1 MEEESGTAGASS
13 QTPKIDTVVGTIV
26 WVRRRNGS
34 WWPGRILGADE
45 LSETHLLSPR
55 SGTPVKL
62 LGRED
67 ASVDWYNIEKS
78 KRVKAFRCG
87 EYDDCIERAKA
98 YANLPA
104 KKVVKYARREDA
116 ILHALELEKKQLM
129 QKQQSTCLEVPCS
142 DEKKHSSKVKQSQV
156 CVPDSP
162 IGKNEQKLGDY
173 SVIFDRDSPLDA
185 SHSAVSFQQ
194 TDSVSAPGP
203 VDVQEVKRTSEADTE
218 DDGIQGTTRMRGLQ
232 DFGLKIVPKKKQPYL
247 PATCEGIPKAI
258 LPENVVRS
266 PSYIGHSIGY
276 GSPVD
281 SSKGSSL
288 TLKKKKSEVGPV
300 QESFA
305 KRRDRRRPLTKV
317 LESSAKL
324 PVPSFSDYNYS
335 VIESAHKGTTEN
347 EIDLLQ
353 SKPVKS
359 SLSTLLRNSSEYTG
373 TSLEKDTSLQTYP
386 HVYEAINEGIH
397 SVSLVTENACS
408 NLSEHMDV
416 NYFDKSYLHPGYPM
430 EENGLTDVTVLSS
443 STSRRFC
450 SGMVGRQPGLPIEG
464 QLSVTSKEGLDET
477 GFSSYLCQ
485 SDSVEQNMHGIPDQR
500 VSKWQSKGK
509 RNARPLHKKHCESSN
524 WGSAVET
531 GDTCPAPM
539 YGIPFEDKFILNKE
553 LGTKKGIG
561 GSYGKLVSSVKQEE
575 LNNHFFS
582 DNLLQDV
589 CRQRKK
595 PFPDNQRH
603 ISLGN
608 PVSKVK
614 DEEDDLHCQAEIDQ
628 YIPEGTA
635 GSFSNGNS
643 QDMSPSEEMSPR
655 IESSLSDEKIFKSKW
670 LAQTVSQERV
680 QQRMHIEGLD
690 SGTSSGMI
698 FETLKSVGETQFAVS
713 DALRITKVG
722 MRASDLSRRM
732 LFDVPVEAKA
742 TYQGEHV
749 PLVSLMSRL
758 NGKAIVGHPVTVDS
772 LDYGYSDAYIANDS
786 LLNEA
791 IVDSLTYGDGGLGK
805 RTVQPPWR
813 TGRRTEMQRI
823 PRGCPSRKRCNVNY
837 SLCQPSE
844 NQNVLLTVNAGY
856 AGINDKSRYI
866 RKNSLHRRLPSLD
879 KKSSKKFLKR
889 IGLSSKKTRTLS
901 SIDVEHELKYLNGES
916 QPLKLAEAPPVTCIP
931 LKLVFSRI
939 KEAVGI
945 SLKAGNCGLSSSG
958 SR

>member
-1 MEEESGTAGASS
+1 MSYCFVTMEEESGTAGESS
-13 QTPKIDTVVGTIV
+13 QAPKIDTVVGTIV

-142 DEKKHSSKVKQSQV
+142 DEKKHGSKAKQSQV
-156 CVPDSP
+156 CVPGSP
-162 IGKNEQKLGDY
+162 KDKSEQKPGDY
-173 SVIFDRDSPLDA
+173 SVIVDHDSPLDA

-194 TDSVSAPGP
+194 TDSISAPGP
-203 VDVQEVKRTSEADTE
+203 VDIQKVKRVNEADVE

-266 PSYIGHSIGY
+266 PSYIGRSIGY
-276 GSPVD
+276 GSPVN

-335 VIESAHKGTTEN
+335 VVESVRKRNMES
-347 EIDLLQ
+347 EIGILQ

-359 SLSTLLRNSSEYTG
+359 SLSTLPRNSSEYTG
-373 TSLEKDTSLQTYP
+373 TSLEKDISMQTYP
-386 HVYEAINEGIH
+386 HVYEAINGGIH

-416 NYFDKSYLHPGYPM
+416 NYCDKSYLHPDYPM
-430 EENGLTDVTVLSS
+430 EENGLTDVTLLSS
-443 STSRRFC
+443 STSRRFR
-450 SGMVGRQPGLPIEG
+450 SGMVGRQPSRPIEG

-509 RNARPLHKKHCESSN
+509 RNARPLNKKHCESSN

-531 GDTCPAPM
+531 GDTCTAPM
-539 YGIPFEDKFILNKE
+539 YGIPYEDKFTLNKE
-553 LGTKKGIG
+553 LGTKKVIG
-561 GSYGKLVSSVKQEE
+561 GSYGKFVSSVKQEE
-575 LNNHFFS
+575 ELNNYFFS
-582 DNLLQDV
+582 EGLLQDG

-595 PFPDNQRH
+595 MFSDNQRH
-603 ISLGN
+603 IRLGN
-608 PVSKVK
+608 PISKVK
-614 DEEDDLHCQAEIDQ
+614 AEVDDLHFQAEIDQ

-643 QDMSPSEEMSPR
+643 QGMSPSEEMSTK
-655 IESSLSDEKIFKSKW
+655 IESSLSDEKIFKTKW
-670 LAQTVSQERV
+670 LIQTDSQETG
-680 QQRMHIEGLD
+680 QQRMHMEGLD

-698 FETLKSVGETQFAVS
+698 FETLKSVGETQFKVS
-713 DALRITKVG
+713 DSARVSKLGIN
-722 MRASDLSRRM
+722 ASDLSRSM
-732 LFDVPVEAKA
+732 LFDVHVEAKA

-758 NGKAIVGHPVTVDS
+758 NGKAIVGHPVTVES
-772 LDYGYSDAYIANDS
+772 LDYGYCDAYIADDSHLNETIADS
-786 LLNEA
+786 L
-791 IVDSLTYGDGGLGK
+791 IYGDGGIGK
-805 RTVQPPWR
+805 STVQPPWR
-813 TGRRTEMQRI
+813 TARRTEMQRV
-823 PRGCPSRKRCNVNY
+823 PRGCPSRKGYNVNH
-837 SLCQPSE
+837 SLCQPSGS
-844 NQNVLLTVNAGY
+844 QNGLFAVKAGY

-866 RKNSLHRRLPSLD
+866 RKNSLHRRLPTLD
-879 KKSSKKFLKR
+879 KKSSKKLLKR

-901 SIDVEHELKYLNGES
+901 SIDVEHELKYLNG
-916 QPLKLAEAPPVTCIP
+916 
-931 LKLVFSRI
+931 
-939 KEAVGI
+939 
-945 SLKAGNCGLSSSG
+945 
-958 SR
+958 

>member
-1 MEEESGTAGASS
+1 MSYCFVTMEEESGTAGESS
-13 QTPKIDTVVGTIV
+13 QAPKIDTVVGTIV

-142 DEKKHSSKVKQSQV
+142 DEKKHGSKAKQSQV
-156 CVPDSP
+156 CVPGSP
-162 IGKNEQKLGDY
+162 KDKSEQKPGDY
-173 SVIFDRDSPLDA
+173 SVIVDHDSPLDA

-194 TDSVSAPGP
+194 TDSISAPGP
-203 VDVQEVKRTSEADTE
+203 VDIQKVKRVNEADVE

-247 PATCEGIPKAI
+247 PATCE
-258 LPENVVRS
+258 
-266 PSYIGHSIGY
+266 
-276 GSPVD
+276 
-281 SSKGSSL
+281 
-288 TLKKKKSEVGPV
+288 
-300 QESFA
+300 
-305 KRRDRRRPLTKV
+305 
-317 LESSAKL
+317 
-324 PVPSFSDYNYS
+324 
-335 VIESAHKGTTEN
+335 
-347 EIDLLQ
+347 
-353 SKPVKS
+353 
-359 SLSTLLRNSSEYTG
+359 
-373 TSLEKDTSLQTYP
+373 
-386 HVYEAINEGIH
+386 
-397 SVSLVTENACS
+397 
-408 NLSEHMDV
+408 
-416 NYFDKSYLHPGYPM
+416 
-430 EENGLTDVTVLSS
+430 DVTLLSS
-443 STSRRFC
+443 STSRRFR
-450 SGMVGRQPGLPIEG
+450 SGMVGRQPSRPIEG

-509 RNARPLHKKHCESSN
+509 RNARPLNKKHCESSN

-531 GDTCPAPM
+531 GDTCTAPM
-539 YGIPFEDKFILNKE
+539 YGIPYEDKFTLNKE
-553 LGTKKGIG
+553 LGTKKVIG
-561 GSYGKLVSSVKQEE
+561 GSYGKFVSSVKQEE
-575 LNNHFFS
+575 ELNNYFFS
-582 DNLLQDV
+582 EGLLQDG

-595 PFPDNQRH
+595 MFSDNQRH
-603 ISLGN
+603 IRLGN
-608 PVSKVK
+608 PISKVK
-614 DEEDDLHCQAEIDQ
+614 AEVDDLHFQAEIDQ

-643 QDMSPSEEMSPR
+643 QGMSPSEEMSTK
-655 IESSLSDEKIFKSKW
+655 IESSLSDEKIFKTKW
-670 LAQTVSQERV
+670 LIQTDSQETG
-680 QQRMHIEGLD
+680 QQRMHMEGLD

-698 FETLKSVGETQFAVS
+698 FETLKSVGETQFKVS
-713 DALRITKVG
+713 DSARVSKLGIN
-722 MRASDLSRRM
+722 ASDLSRSM
-732 LFDVPVEAKA
+732 LFDVHVEAKA

-758 NGKAIVGHPVTVDS
+758 NGKAIVGHPVTVES
-772 LDYGYSDAYIANDS
+772 LDYGYCDAYIADDSHLNETIADS
-786 LLNEA
+786 L
-791 IVDSLTYGDGGLGK
+791 IYGDGGIGK
-805 RTVQPPWR
+805 STVQPPWR
-813 TGRRTEMQRI
+813 TARRTEMQRV
-823 PRGCPSRKRCNVNY
+823 PRGCPSRKGYNVNH
-837 SLCQPSE
+837 SLCQPSGS
-844 NQNVLLTVNAGY
+844 QNGLFAVKAGY

-866 RKNSLHRRLPSLD
+866 RKNSLHRRLPTLD
-879 KKSSKKFLKR
+879 KKSSKKLLKR

-916 QPLKLAEAPPVTCIP
+916 QPLKLAEAPLVTCIP

-939 KEAVGI
+939 KEAVGN
-945 SLKAGNCGLSSSG
+945 SPKAGNCGLSSSG